1 MTFQIKFGVALHR
14 PFLRRIN
21 NEKIFNLS
29 ALFLLVSASG
39 IVWAYDK
46 NITHSDLSEKAVL
59 KSALNTD
66 ATLLP
71 SLGLQPISQKQT
83 FSGQTISTLF
93 SDGAIKED
101 DDTRALN
108 HFYDPYKD
116 RPLTILFV
124 PVGEK
129 SPDWSLEDKGDIA
142 EQLFSYKDAK
152 DYFNKALT
160 AVTASQHD
168 KYQLVFNGLQ
178 PNLSTIVN
186 QLGTLQQAT
195 LGNEMAEYLLV
206 RNTTDGPQGF
216 LIYFLLGEDGVWR
229 IDGM

>member
-1 MTFQIKFGVALHR
+1 MK
-14 PFLRRIN
+14 
-21 NEKIFNLS
+21 NLTNIT
-29 ALFLLVSASG
+29 LLPLLLISG
-39 IVWAYDK
+39 LLWAYEPK
-46 NITHSDLSEKAVL
+46 ITHSDLSAKAVL

-66 ATLLP
+66 ANLLP
-71 SLGLQPISQKQT
+71 NLGLLTFSQKQT
-83 FSGQTISTLF
+83 FSSHTITTLF
-93 SDGAIKED
+93 TDGAIKED

-152 DYFNKALT
+152 DYFYKALT
-160 AVTASQHD
+160 AVAASQHD

-178 PNLSTIVN
+178 PNLSTIVS